1 MYIGVC
7 FPFRK
12 FGGEI
17 PTVLLLSQSIPVEVV
32 GEDFLSLFVLDSF
45 DFFEDFGEEIA
56 LGLYVLA
63 NLTGEVGSSL
73 SLLVLIRN

>member
-1 MYIGVC
+1 M
-7 FPFRK
+7 FSLL
-12 FGGEI
+12 
-17 PTVLLLSQSIPVEVV
+17 LLLSQSIPVEVV
-32 GEDFLSLFVLDSF
+32 GEYFLSLFVVDSF